1 LIFKYLKLFK
11 NKKTSGETSTTML
24 GIDFREDAYPGIY
37 IYQILYESIQGRM
50 IIEKI
55 ESKKVIEVISI
66 LGYLKNFDIDKM
78 IEINGWET
86 VVKCLTDFV
95 GYITDEGNIIH
106 VSKYSVCRRT
116 WVKRKNW
123 ESFYNFRKN
132 LN

>member
-1 LIFKYLKLFK
+1 M
-11 NKKTSGETSTTML
+11 ETSITTSPIML
-24 GIDFREDAYPGIY
+24 GIDFREDGYPGIY

-55 ESKKVIEVISI
+55 QSKSKKVIEVISI

-86 VVKCLTDFV
+86 VVECLTDFV
-95 GYITDEGNIIH
+95 EYITDDANIIY
-106 VSKYSVCRRT
+106 VSKHSVCKKT

-123 ESFYNFRKN
+123 ESFYNFTKN
-132 LN
+132 LI